1 MMIMTLFSLEVRRR
15 VWIIGRDGDD
25 LLYSCVNDQE
35 EEEAKLRMELEEYLQ
50 LKVKVC
56 LKPGIPTE
64 SLIHLQLLFR
74 LASPPST
81 TPGPLPTLSLPRWQT
96 SIQG

>member
-1 MMIMTLFSLEVRRR
+1 MMMIMTLFSLEVRRR

-50 LKVKVC
+50 LKVKSV
-56 LKPGIPTE
+56 
-64 SLIHLQLLFR
+64 
-74 LASPPST
+74 
-81 TPGPLPTLSLPRWQT
+81 
-96 SIQG
+96 